1 MIPFV
6 NQSLHYFDCDFTYD
20 NVHFDL
26 RKRSCFKKKLFPQ
39 KVPS

>member
-1 MIPFV
+1 MNAFV

>member
-1 MIPFV
+1 MNAFV

-26 RKRSCFKKKLFPQ
+26 RKNVRTYNF
-39 KVPS
+39 